1 MAKTVLMT
9 KNDGRLTF
17 DVELPYVFSLL
28 ANGKYTITIKRANEK
43 RSIPQNDLMWMWL
56 TCIERETGT
65 PKDDIYMYYCK
76 KFGTASHI
84 KNEKLEMIDAIE
96 AEINSKTSY
105 SITRC
110 IENMFEGEIFS
121 VRKTGTVEDVERI
134 TPEMLYNAYKKAL
147 SECTVEIYVVGSV
160 DID

>member
-9 KNDGRLTF
+9 KNEGRLTF

-65 PKDDIYMYYCK
+65 PKDDVYMYYCK
-76 KFGTASHI
+76 KFLMKTIQIGERLEHI
-84 KNEKLEMIDAIE
+84 YNTSSKLNQEQMSEFLTKIQIDALTE
-96 AEINSKTSY
+96 LG
-105 SITRC
+105 ITLPKPEDRF
-110 IENMFEGEIFS
+110 FEQF
-121 VRKTGTVEDVERI
+121 
-134 TPEMLYNAYKKAL
+134 YAQFNY
-147 SECTVEIYVVGSV
+147 
-160 DID
+160 

>member
-1 MAKTVLMT
+1 MAKTVIMT

-65 PKDDIYMYYCK
+65 PKDDVYMYYCK
-76 KFGTASHI
+76 KF
-84 KNEKLEMIDAIE
+84 LM
-96 AEINSKTSY
+96 KT
-105 SITRC
+105 IQVG
-110 IENMFEGEIFS
+110 NKM
-121 VRKTGTVEDVERI
+121 ERI
-134 TPEMLYNAYKKAL
+134 YNTSSKLNMEQMSEFLNKIQVDAATELGITLPKPEDRFFEQFYNQFNY
-147 SECTVEIYVVGSV
+147 
-160 DID
+160 

>member
-65 PKDDIYMYYCK
+65 PKEDVYMYYCK
-76 KFGTASHI
+76 KFLMKSIQIGD
-84 KNEKLEMIDAIE
+84 KLEHIYNTSSKLNQEQMSEFLTKIQVDALTELGITLPKPE
-96 AEINSKTSY
+96 DRFFENFY
-105 SITRC
+105 SQF
-110 IENMFEGEIFS
+110 N
-121 VRKTGTVEDVERI
+121 
-134 TPEMLYNAYKKAL
+134 Y
-147 SECTVEIYVVGSV
+147 
-160 DID
+160 

>member
-1 MAKTVLMT
+1 MAKTVIMT

-65 PKDDIYMYYCK
+65 PKDDVYMYYCK
-76 KFGTASHI
+76 KF
-84 KNEKLEMIDAIE
+84 LM
-96 AEINSKTSY
+96 KT
-105 SITRC
+105 IQ
-110 IENMFEGEIFS
+110 IGNKM
-121 VRKTGTVEDVERI
+121 ERI
-134 TPEMLYNAYKKAL
+134 YNTSSKLNMEQMTEFLNKIQVDAATELGITLPKPEDRFFEQFYAQFNY
-147 SECTVEIYVVGSV
+147 
-160 DID
+160 

>member
-43 RSIPQNDLMWMWL
+43 RSIPQNELMWMWL

-65 PKDDIYMYYCK
+65 PKDDVYMYYCK
-76 KFGTASHI
+76 KF
-84 KNEKLEMIDAIE
+84 LM
-96 AEINSKTSY
+96 KT
-105 SITRC
+105 IQVG
-110 IENMFEGEIFS
+110 NKM
-121 VRKTGTVEDVERI
+121 ERI
-134 TPEMLYNAYKKAL
+134 YNTSSKL
-147 SECTVEIYVVGSV
+147 NQEQMSEFLNKIQV
-160 DID
+160 DAATELGITLPQPQDRFFEQFYNQFNF

>member
-65 PKDDIYMYYCK
+65 PKDDVYMYYCK
-76 KFGTASHI
+76 KFLMKTIQIGDRLEHI
-84 KNEKLEMIDAIE
+84 YNTSSKLNQEQMSEFLTKIQVDALTE
-96 AEINSKTSY
+96 LG
-105 SITRC
+105 ITLPKPEDRF
-110 IENMFEGEIFS
+110 FEQF
-121 VRKTGTVEDVERI
+121 
-134 TPEMLYNAYKKAL
+134 YAQFNY
-147 SECTVEIYVVGSV
+147 
-160 DID
+160 

>member
-1 MAKTVLMT
+1 MAKTVIMT

-65 PKDDIYMYYCK
+65 PKEDVYMYYCK
-76 KFGTASHI
+76 KFLMKTIQIGD
-84 KNEKLEMIDAIE
+84 KLEHIYNTSSKLNQEQMSEFLTKIQVDALTE
-96 AEINSKTSY
+96 LG
-105 SITRC
+105 ITLPKPEDRF
-110 IENMFEGEIFS
+110 FEQF
-121 VRKTGTVEDVERI
+121 
-134 TPEMLYNAYKKAL
+134 YAQFNY
-147 SECTVEIYVVGSV
+147 
-160 DID
+160 

>member
-65 PKDDIYMYYCK
+65 PKEDVYMYYCK
-76 KFGTASHI
+76 KF
-84 KNEKLEMIDAIE
+84 LM
-96 AEINSKTSY
+96 KT
-105 SITRC
+105 IQVG
-110 IENMFEGEIFS
+110 NKM
-121 VRKTGTVEDVERI
+121 ERI
-134 TPEMLYNAYKKAL
+134 YNTSSKLNMEQMTEFLNKIQVDAATELGITLPKPEDRFFEQFYAQFNY
-147 SECTVEIYVVGSV
+147 
-160 DID
+160 

>member
-65 PKDDIYMYYCK
+65 PKDDVYMYYCK
-76 KFGTASHI
+76 KFLMKTIQIGD
-84 KNEKLEMIDAIE
+84 KLEHIYNTSSKLNQEQMSEFLTKIQVDAATE
-96 AEINSKTSY
+96 LG
-105 SITRC
+105 ITLPKPEDRF
-110 IENMFEGEIFS
+110 FEQF
-121 VRKTGTVEDVERI
+121 
-134 TPEMLYNAYKKAL
+134 YAQFNY
-147 SECTVEIYVVGSV
+147 
-160 DID
+160 

>member
-17 DVELPYVFSLL
+17 DVELPIVFSLL

-65 PKDDIYMYYCK
+65 PKEDVYMYYCK
-76 KFGTASHI
+76 KFLMKTIQIGD
-84 KNEKLEMIDAIE
+84 KLEHIYNTSSKLNQEQMSEFLTKIQIDALTE
-96 AEINSKTSY
+96 LG
-105 SITRC
+105 ITLPKPEDRF
-110 IENMFEGEIFS
+110 FEQF
-121 VRKTGTVEDVERI
+121 
-134 TPEMLYNAYKKAL
+134 YAQFNY
-147 SECTVEIYVVGSV
+147 
-160 DID
+160 

>member
-65 PKDDIYMYYCK
+65 PKDDVYMYYCK
-76 KFGTASHI
+76 KY
-84 KNEKLEMIDAIE
+84 LM
-96 AEINSKTSY
+96 KT
-105 SITRC
+105 IQ
-110 IENMFEGEIFS
+110 IGNKM
-121 VRKTGTVEDVERI
+121 ERI
-134 TPEMLYNAYKKAL
+134 YNTSSKLNMEQMTEFLNKIQVDAATELGITLPKPEDRFFENFYSQFNY
-147 SECTVEIYVVGSV
+147 
-160 DID
+160 

>member
-65 PKDDIYMYYCK
+65 PKEDVYMYYCK
-76 KFGTASHI
+76 KFLMKTIQIGDRLEHI
-84 KNEKLEMIDAIE
+84 YNTSSKLNQEQMSEFLTNIQVDALTELGITLPKPE
-96 AEINSKTSY
+96 DRFFESFY
-105 SITRC
+105 SQF
-110 IENMFEGEIFS
+110 N
-121 VRKTGTVEDVERI
+121 
-134 TPEMLYNAYKKAL
+134 Y
-147 SECTVEIYVVGSV
+147 
-160 DID
+160 